1 MNGLSPPNR
10 SPAMRSKPITL
21 LLAVIAALLAA
32 NLFVNLSPQ
41 VGANPPRT
49 ALSGDDDEAVLVG
62 ISVFDTGGSGR
73 YVLRL
78 WSDGVVEHRI
88 ASNNGNGVGP
98 LNWDPGASQ
107 ILGWTEIVP
116 LP

>member
-1 MNGLSPPNR
+1 MQTQ
-10 SPAMRSKPITL
+10 SKPTTL
-21 LLAVIAALLAA
+21 VLAIIAALLAA
-32 NLFVNLSPQ
+32 NLIVTLSPQ

-49 ALSGDDDEAVLVG
+49 ALSGDDDDVVLVG
-62 ISVFDTGGSGR
+62 IAVVSKGGGNDPLR

-78 WSDGVVEHRI
+78 WSDGVVEHRV
-88 ASNNGNGVGP
+88 ASTLNQQGVIHGDEA
-98 LNWDPGASQ
+98 LTWDPPLPNQ